1 MDAVSRISG
10 VFYFV
15 MKTAN
20 YKEEALFNYNEVIE
34 SGGKFFLEEIIP
46 EAWYERWFSKPKKG
60 KGKIFIL
67 NKGRCGNGGTTGFIK
82 YARKHCKGLLVSV
95 PNRSIVLS
103 KESESKDL
111 CCVYGG
117 AENIEKERNI
127 RVCTWDKTESVEGFD
142 DFGVEIIDIDK
153 FFESDSE
160 LNRIWAGSLLVVDE
174 YHKLID
180 DSNYRDICYDM
191 VERIMTTDSNVLLM
205 SATPNREFIDFL
217 EIFSGKEVETY
228 NVQYDD
234 EGDDKKF
241 APLQWMD
248 REKGIRTYDI
258 VCEIINTARNKKKE
272 YEEYPSRV
280 GLANNQVVFFY
291 NSVKEITNIIKA
303 MPDKSDV
310 EVLCAKD
317 ELHELTVPCY
327 SEQFN
332 ENKLI
337 HFATSAN
344 FTGMDIIL
352 RKKGIVNKIVIIGG
366 NSQDFL
372 SYSNKNIK
380 QMLGRPRVVKLSDGR
395 VVDGYVSSFVIPN
408 GRAVSK
414 FKYSNAVGKRDEA
427 EEDVMKY
434 QKYAGNEEYVRD
446 FLGKIIRCNLD
457 YMYYNNIVESMEGWK
472 DGESFQKM
480 MSVYPE
486 YTVSIKKMPIPKHY
500 KRIRDISFNKYKERR
515 LKGEKVDY
523 THAAMC
529 ELFIERFGL
538 DAFKK
543 ATRSEIERKVKLDF
557 AVGDVNIE
565 SMTREQKFVFLLGD
579 GIYTGSYLMDVLDYL
594 GEAPRNAENEKDY
607 TALEEKMYEVFGCF
621 CIYQSGRVRDGGA
634 EYLCLLTGE
643 MVVRWENR
651 EHNYINKDVFPL
663 HPLHHHIKVSKKVS
677 KRDKATKAI
686 TEYLDNIKFYSMIN
700 DGCEEQKDLY
710 TKVFKDVSVIP
721 NLKRD
726 KEYEKSLD
734 YYKMNQ
740 TMISEFYKDAP
751 SSVKYPHK
759 KEEMEKIDCLI
770 VDIDDSI
777 SYYEFKE
784 QYSHLTWTAYPTIS
798 NYDADNWRKFRVIFP
813 LAQTLLVP
821 NDSLNMLKTL
831 RRMVCK
837 YEDKNHNLGS
847 NFNAE
852 QWEMRRS
859 NEGEVVDISQGTITY
874 LHSLLQNMDTVS
886 GKFRNSKKDEVFVN
900 IPEVI
905 NAAIE
910 RAVQLIQEAKE
921 GSRHATIYGQMW
933 KLMTVFHIN
942 DEQVNYIREQITEY
956 EKVKEFNEQVKYIY
970 KRYMR

>member
-1 MDAVSRISG
+1 MKSG
-10 VFYFV
+10 Y
-15 MKTAN
+15 
-20 YKEEALFNYNEVIE
+20 YKEEALFDYNEVIK
-34 SGGKFFLEEIIP
+34 SGGKFFLGEIIP
-46 EAWYERWFSKPKKG
+46 EAWYERWFSKPKN
-60 KGKIFIL
+60 GKIFIL
-67 NKGRCGNGGTTGFIK
+67 NKGRCGNGGTTGFIN
-82 YARKHCKGLLVSV
+82 YARKNCKGLLVSV

-103 KESESKDL
+103 KELESKDL

-127 RVCTWDKTESVEGFD
+127 RVCTWDKTETVEGFD
-142 DFGVEIIDIDK
+142 DFGVEVIDIDK
-153 FFESDSE
+153 FFEPDTE
-160 LNRIWAGSLLVVDE
+160 LNKVWAGSLLVVDE

-205 SATPNREFIDFL
+205 SATLNREFIDFL
-217 EIFSGKEVETY
+217 EMFSGKEVETY

-272 YEEYPSRV
+272 YEEHPSKV
-280 GLANNQVVFFY
+280 GLADNQVVFFY
-291 NSVKEITNIIKA
+291 NSVKEISNIIKA

-372 SYSNKNIK
+372 AYSNKNIK

-414 FKYSNAVGKRDEA
+414 FKYANAVAKRDEA
-427 EEDVMKY
+427 EEEVMKH
-434 QKYAGNEEYVRD
+434 QKYAGIEEYVRD
-446 FLGKIIRCNLD
+446 FLAKIIRCNLD
-457 YMYYNNIVESMEGWK
+457 YMYYSNIVESMEGWK
-472 DGESFQKM
+472 DGKSFQKM

-486 YTVSIKKMPIPKHY
+486 YTVTIQKMPIPKHY
-500 KRIRDISFNKYKERR
+500 RRTRDISFDKYKEKR
-515 LKGEKVDY
+515 LKGEKVEY
-523 THAAMC
+523 IHAAMC
-529 ELFIERFGL
+529 ETFIERFGL
-538 DAFKK
+538 EAFSK
-543 ATRSEIERKVKLDF
+543 AGRNEIERKVSLDF
-557 AVGDVNIE
+557 AVGDVDIE
-565 SMTREQKFVFLLGD
+565 LMTREQKFVFFLGD

-594 GEAPRNAENEKDY
+594 GKSCEYVE
-607 TALEEKMYEVFGCF
+607 LEEMMYEVFGCF
-621 CIYQSGRVRDGGA
+621 CIYQSGRVRDGKA

-643 MVVRWENR
+643 MVERWENR
-651 EHNYINKDVFPL
+651 EHGFIYKEVFPL
-663 HPLHHHIKVSKKVS
+663 HPLHHHIKVSKKIS
-677 KRDKATKAI
+677 KPNKATVAI
-686 TEYLDNIKFYSMIN
+686 TDYLDSTKLYSMIN
-700 DGCEEQKDLY
+700 DGDEYQKEFF
-710 TKVFKDVSVIP
+710 TKVLEDVSVIP

-726 KEYEKSLD
+726 EEYKRLFD
-734 YYKMNQ
+734 NYKMNQ

-759 KEEMEKIDCLI
+759 GDEMEKIDCLI
-770 VDIDDSI
+770 VDIDNSI
-777 SYYEFKE
+777 SYNEFKE
-784 QYSHLTWTAYPTIS
+784 KYSHLTWTAYPTIS
-798 NYDADNWRKFRVIFP
+798 NYDADDWRKFRVIIP
-813 LAQTLLVP
+813 LAQTLLIP
-821 NDSLNMLKTL
+821 NDSLNVLKTL

-837 YEDKNHNLGS
+837 YEDKCHNLGS
-847 NFNAE
+847 NINAE
-852 QWEMRRS
+852 QWEVRRS
-859 NEGEVVDISQGTITY
+859 NEGEVVDISQGTVTY
-874 LHSLLQNMDTVS
+874 LHSLLQNMATVS
-886 GKFRNSKKDEVFVN
+886 GKFRKSKKDKVAVNTAEVTD
-900 IPEVI
+900 
-905 NAAIE
+905 AAIE
-910 RAVQLIQEAKE
+910 KALKMITEAK
-921 GSRHATIYGQMW
+921 
-933 KLMTVFHIN
+933 V
-942 DEQVNYIREQITEY
+942 
-956 EKVKEFNEQVKYIY
+956 
-970 KRYMR
+970 

>member
-1 MDAVSRISG
+1 MSNNI
-10 VFYFV
+10 
-15 MKTAN
+15 
-20 YKEEALFNYNEVIE
+20 KEEALFDYNEVIK
-34 SGGKFFLEEIIP
+34 SGGKFFLGEIIP
-46 EAWYERWFSKPKKG
+46 EAWYDRWFSKPKN
-60 KGKIFIL
+60 GKIFIL
-67 NKGRCGNGGTTGFIK
+67 NKGRCGNGGTTGFIN
-82 YARKHCKGLLVSV
+82 YARKNCKGLLVSV

-103 KESESKDL
+103 KESESNDL

-127 RVCTWDKTESVEGFD
+127 RICTWDKTESVEGFD
-142 DFGVEIIDIDK
+142 DFGVEVIDIDK

-205 SATPNREFIDFL
+205 SATLNREFIDFL
-217 EIFSGKEVETY
+217 EMFSGKEVETY

-272 YEEYPSRV
+272 YEEHPSKV
-280 GLANNQVVFFY
+280 GLADNQVVFFY
-291 NSVKEITNIIKA
+291 NSVKEISNIIKA

-372 SYSNKNIK
+372 AYSNKNIK

-414 FKYSNAVGKRDEA
+414 FKYANAVGKRDEA
-427 EEDVMKY
+427 EEKVKKY
-434 QKYAGNEEYVRD
+434 QKRAGDREYVSD
-446 FLGKIIRCNLD
+446 FIGEIIHWNLD
-457 YMYYNNIVESMEGWK
+457 YMYYSNIVESMEGWK

-486 YTVSIKKMPIPKHY
+486 YTVTIKKMPKPKTY
-500 KRIRDISFNKYKERR
+500 KRVRDISFNRYKEKR

-529 ELFIERFGL
+529 ELFIERYGL
-538 DAFKK
+538 DAFNK
-543 ATRSEIERKVKLDF
+543 AGRNEIERRVKLDF
-557 AVGDVNIE
+557 AVGDVDIE

-579 GIYTGSYLMDVLDYL
+579 GIYTGSYLMGVLDYL
-594 GEAPRNAENEKDY
+594 GESCEYVE
-607 TALEEKMYEVFGCF
+607 LEEKMYDVFGCF
-621 CIYQSGRVRDGGA
+621 CIYQRGRVRDGGA

-643 MVVRWENR
+643 MVERWENR
-651 EHNYINKDVFPL
+651 EHDFIYKDVFPL
-663 HPLHHHIKVSKKVS
+663 HPLHHHTKVSKKIS
-677 KRDKATKAI
+677 KPNKKTVAI
-686 TEYLDNIKFYSMIN
+686 TDYLDSTKFYSMIN
-700 DGCEEQKDLY
+700 DGDEYQKEFF
-710 TKVFKDVSVIP
+710 TKIFEDVSVIP

-726 KEYEKSLD
+726 EEYKKLFD

-740 TMISEFYKDAP
+740 TMISEFYKDTP
-751 SSVKYPHK
+751 SSTRYPHTA
-759 KEEMEKIDCLI
+759 EEMEKIDCLI

-777 SYYEFKE
+777 SYKEFKE
-784 QYSHLTWTAYPTIS
+784 IYSHLTWTAYPTIS
-798 NYDADNWRKFRVIFP
+798 NCDADNWRKFRVIIP
-813 LAQTLLVP
+813 LAQTLHIP
-821 NDSLNMLKTL
+821 NDSLNVLKTL
-831 RRMVCK
+831 RRLVCK
-837 YEDKNHNLGS
+837 YEDKCHNLGS
-847 NFNAE
+847 NINAE

-859 NEGEVVDISQGTITY
+859 NEGEVVDISQGTVTY
-874 LHSLLQNMDTVS
+874 LHSLLQNMVTVS
-886 GKFRNSKKDEVFVN
+886 GKFRKSKKDKVVVNTAEVTD
-900 IPEVI
+900 
-905 NAAIE
+905 AAIE
-910 RAVQLIQEAKE
+910 KAARLINEAKE
-921 GSRHATIYGQMW
+921 GSRHETIYGQMW
-933 KLMTVFHIN
+933 KLMTIYHIS
-942 DEQVNYIREQITEY
+942 DEQISDIREQITDY
-956 EKVKEFNEQVKYIY
+956 EKVKEFNEQVKYIRS
-970 KRYMR
+970 RYMR

>member
-1 MDAVSRISG
+1 
-10 VFYFV
+10 
-15 MKTAN
+15 MKRAYN
-20 YKEEALFNYNEVIE
+20 KEEALFKFDEVIE
-34 SGGKFFLEEIIP
+34 ADGKFFLSDIIP
-46 EAWYERWFSKPKKG
+46 NSWYERWFAPPTKG

-67 NKGRCGNGGTTGFIK
+67 NKGRCGNGGTTGFIN

-127 RVCTWDKTESVEGFD
+127 RVCTWDKTESVEGFN
-142 DFGVEIIDIDK
+142 DFGVEVIDIDK

-160 LNRIWAGSLLVVDE
+160 LNRIWSGSLLVIDE

-191 VERIMTTDSNVLLM
+191 VERIMTTDSNVVLM
-205 SATPNREFIDFL
+205 SATPNYEFIDFL
-217 EIFSGKEVETY
+217 EMFSGKEVETY
-228 NVQYDD
+228 NVLYDD

-241 APLQWMD
+241 ATLQWMD
-248 REKGIRTYDI
+248 RGKGIRTYDI

-272 YEEYPSRV
+272 YAMYPSRI
-280 GLANNQVVFFY
+280 GLKDNQVVFFY
-291 NSVKEITNIIKA
+291 NSVKEISNIIKA
-303 MPDKSDV
+303 MPDKSDI

-337 HFATSAN
+337 HFTTSAN

-352 RKKGIVNKIVIIGG
+352 RKKGIVDKIVIIGG

-372 SYSNKNIK
+372 AYSNKNIK

-472 DGESFQKM
+472 DGKSFQKM

-500 KRIRDISFNKYKERR
+500 KRMRDISFDKYKAKR
-515 LKGEKVDY
+515 LKGEKVEY

-538 DAFKK
+538 DAFSK
-543 ATRSEIERKVKLDF
+543 AGRNEIERKVLLDF
-557 AVGDVNIE
+557 AVGDANIE

-579 GIYTGSYLMDVLDYL
+579 GKYTGSYLMDVLDYL

-607 TALEEKMYEVFGCF
+607 TVLEEKMYEVFGCF

-643 MVVRWENR
+643 MVERWENR
-651 EHNYINKDVFPL
+651 EHGFIYKGVFPL
-663 HPLHHHIKVSKKVS
+663 HPLHHHIKVSKKIS
-677 KRDKATKAI
+677 KPNKATVAI
-686 TEYLDNIKFYSMIN
+686 TEYLDSTKLYSMIS
-700 DGCEEQKDLY
+700 DGDEIQKKIF
-710 TKVFKDVSVIP
+710 TEIFKDVSVIP
-721 NLKRD
+721 SLVRVAERKKYLD
-726 KEYEKSLD
+726 KA
-734 YYKMNQ
+734 KMNQ
-740 TMISEFYKDAP
+740 TMISEFYKDAL
-751 SSVKYPHK
+751 SSTRYAHK
-759 KEEMEKIDCLI
+759 TEEMEKIDCLI

-777 SYYEFKE
+777 SYYEFKDK
-784 QYSHLTWTAYPTIS
+784 YSHLTWTAYPTIS
-798 NYDADNWRKFRVIFP
+798 NYDADNWRKFRVIIP
-813 LAQTLLVP
+813 LTQTLLIP
-821 NDSLNMLKTL
+821 NDSLNVLKLL

-837 YEDKNHNLGS
+837 YEDKNHQLPSFINQ
-847 NFNAE
+847 E
-852 QWEMRRS
+852 QWDMRRS
-859 NEGEVVDISQGTITY
+859 NEGELVDISQDTVTY
-874 LHSLLQNMDTVS
+874 LHSLLQNLVTVA
-886 GKFRNSKKDEVFVN
+886 GKFRKSKKDDVVVD
-900 IPEVI
+900 IPEVTD
-905 NAAIE
+905 AAIE
-910 RAVQLIQEAKE
+910 RAVKMITEAKE
-921 GSRHATIYGQMW
+921 GNRHATIYGQMW
-933 KLMTVFHIN
+933 KLMTIYRIS
-942 DEQVNYIREQITEY
+942 DEQIDYIREQITDR
-956 EKVKEFNEQVKYIY
+956 EKVKEFNEQVKYIC

>member
-1 MDAVSRISG
+1 
-10 VFYFV
+10 
-15 MKTAN
+15 MKRAYN
-20 YKEEALFNYNEVIE
+20 KEEALFKFDEVIE
-34 SGGKFFLEEIIP
+34 ADGKFFLSDIIP
-46 EAWYERWFSKPKKG
+46 NAWYERWFAPTTKG

-67 NKGRCGNGGTTGFIK
+67 NKGRCGNGGTTGFIN

-142 DFGVEIIDIDK
+142 DFGVEVIDIDK
-153 FFESDSE
+153 FFESDSD

-205 SATPNREFIDFL
+205 SATLNREFIDFL
-217 EIFSGKEVETY
+217 EMFSGKEVETY

-272 YEEYPSRV
+272 YEEHPSKV
-280 GLANNQVVFFY
+280 GLADNQVVFFY
-291 NSVKEITNIIKA
+291 NSVKEISNIIKA
-303 MPDKSDV
+303 MPDKSDI

-352 RKKGIVNKIVIIGG
+352 RKKGIVDKIVIIGG

-372 SYSNKNIK
+372 AYSNKNIK

-414 FKYSNAVGKRDEA
+414 FKYANAVGKRDEA
-427 EEDVMKY
+427 EEKVKKY
-434 QKYAGNEEYVRD
+434 QKRAGDEEYVRD
-446 FLGKIIRCNLD
+446 FIVEIIQWNLD
-457 YMYYNNIVESMEGWK
+457 YMYYSNIVDSMEGWK

-486 YTVSIKKMPIPKHY
+486 YTVAIKKMPIPKHY
-500 KRIRDISFNKYKERR
+500 KRVRDISFNEYKEKR
-515 LKGEKVDY
+515 LKDEKVEY

-538 DAFKK
+538 DAFSK
-543 ATRSEIERKVKLDF
+543 AGRNEIERKVLLDF
-557 AVGDVNIE
+557 AVKDVDIE

-579 GIYTGSYLMDVLDYL
+579 GKYTGSYLMDVLDYL

-607 TALEEKMYEVFGCF
+607 TVLEEKMYEVFGCF

-643 MVVRWENR
+643 MVERWENR
-651 EHNYINKDVFPL
+651 EHGFIHKDVFPL
-663 HPLHHHIKVSKKVS
+663 HPLHHHIKVSKKIS
-677 KRDKATKAI
+677 KPNKATVAI
-686 TEYLDNIKFYSMIN
+686 TEYLDSTKLYSMIS
-700 DGCEEQKDLY
+700 DGDEKQKKIF
-710 TKVFKDVSVIP
+710 TEIFNDVSVIP
-721 NLKRD
+721 SLVRVAERKKDLD
-726 KEYEKSLD
+726 KA
-734 YYKMNQ
+734 KMNQ

-751 SSVKYPHK
+751 SSTRYSHK
-759 KEEMEKIDCLI
+759 TEEMDKIDCLI

-784 QYSHLTWTAYPTIS
+784 IYSHLTWTAYPTIS
-798 NYDADNWRKFRVIFP
+798 NYDADNWRKFRVIIP
-813 LAQTLLVP
+813 LTQTLLIP
-821 NDSLNMLKTL
+821 NDSLNVLKLL

-837 YEDKNHNLGS
+837 YEDKNHQLPSFINQ
-847 NFNAE
+847 E
-852 QWEMRRS
+852 QWDLRRS
-859 NEGEVVDISQGTITY
+859 NEGELVDISQDTVTY
-874 LHSLLQNMDTVS
+874 LDSLLQNLTTVS
-886 GKFRNSKKDEVFVN
+886 GKFRKSKKDDVVVD
-900 IPEVI
+900 IPEVTD
-905 NAAIE
+905 AAIE
-910 RAVQLIQEAKE
+910 RAVKMITEAKE
-921 GSRHATIYGQMW
+921 GNRHATIYGQMW
-933 KLMTVFHIN
+933 KLMTIYRIS
-942 DEQVNYIREQITEY
+942 DEQIDYIREQITDR
-956 EKVKEFNEQVKYIY
+956 EKVKEFNEQVKYIR

>member
-10 VFYFV
+10 VFYLL
-15 MKTAN
+15 MERAY

-34 SGGKFFLEEIIP
+34 SGGKFFLGEIIP

-67 NKGRCGNGGTTGFIK
+67 NKGRCGNGGTTGFIN
-82 YARKHCKGLLVSV
+82 YARKNCKGLLVSV

-103 KESESKDL
+103 KETESKDL

-127 RVCTWDKTESVEGFD
+127 RVCTWDKTESVEGFANC
-142 DFGVEIIDIDK
+142 GVEVIDIDK
-153 FFESDSE
+153 FFESDSSS
-160 LNRIWAGSLLVVDE
+160 RIWAGSLLVIDE
-174 YHKLID
+174 YHKLVD

-191 VERIMTTDSNVLLM
+191 VERIMTTDSNVVLM
-205 SATPNREFIDFL
+205 SATLNHEFIDFL
-217 EIFSGKEVETY
+217 AMFSGKEVETY

-241 APLQWMD
+241 ASLQWMD
-248 REKGIRTYDI
+248 RGKGIRTYDI
-258 VCEIINTARNKKKE
+258 VCEIINTARKKKKE
-272 YEEYPSRV
+272 YAMYPSKI
-280 GLANNQVVFFY
+280 GLKNNQVVFFY
-291 NSVKEITNIIKA
+291 NSVKEITNIVKA

-332 ENKLI
+332 EEKLI

-352 RKKGIVNKIVIIGG
+352 SNKGIVNKIVIIGG

-372 SYSNKNIK
+372 AYSNKNIK
-380 QMLGRPRVVKLSDGR
+380 QMLGRPRMIKLKDGQI
-395 VVDGYVSSFVIPN
+395 VSGYENSFVIPN

-414 FKYSNAVGKRDEA
+414 FKYANAVAKRNKA
-427 EEDVMKY
+427 EKKVKKY
-434 QKYAGNEEYVRD
+434 QKRAGDEEYVRD
-446 FLGKIIRCNLD
+446 FIVEIIQWNLD
-457 YMYYNNIVESMEGWK
+457 YMYYSNIVESMEGWK

-486 YTVSIKKMPIPKHY
+486 YTVTIKKMPIPKHY
-500 KRIRDISFNKYKERR
+500 KRMRDITFDKYKAKR
-515 LKGEKVDY
+515 LKGEKVEY

-538 DAFKK
+538 DAFSK
-543 ATRSEIERKVKLDF
+543 AGRNEIERKVLLDF
-557 AVGDVNIE
+557 AVKDVDIE

-579 GIYTGSYLMDVLDYL
+579 GKYTGSYLMDVLDYL

-607 TALEEKMYEVFGCF
+607 TVLEEKMYEVFGCF

-643 MVVRWENR
+643 MVERWENR
-651 EHNYINKDVFPL
+651 EHGFIYKDVFPL
-663 HPLHHHIKVSKKVS
+663 HPLHHHIKVSKKIS
-677 KRDKATKAI
+677 KPNKATVAI
-686 TEYLDNIKFYSMIN
+686 TEYLDSTKLYSIIS
-700 DGCEEQKDLY
+700 DGDEIQKKIF
-710 TKVFKDVSVIP
+710 TEIFKDVSVIP
-721 NLKRD
+721 SLVRVAERKKYLD
-726 KEYEKSLD
+726 KV
-734 YYKMNQ
+734 KMNQ

-751 SSVKYPHK
+751 SSTRYAHK
-759 KEEMEKIDCLI
+759 TEEMEKIDCLI

-777 SYYEFKE
+777 SYYEFKDK
-784 QYSHLTWTAYPTIS
+784 YSHLTWTAYPTTS
-798 NYDADNWRKFRVIFP
+798 NYDADNWRKFRVIIP
-813 LAQTLLVP
+813 LTQTLLIP
-821 NDSLNMLKTL
+821 NDSLNVLKLL
-831 RRMVCK
+831 RRMICK
-837 YEDKNHNLGS
+837 YEDKNHQLPSFINQ
-847 NFNAE
+847 E
-852 QWEMRRS
+852 QWDMRRS
-859 NEGEVVDISQGTITY
+859 NEGELVDISQDTVTYLDSLLQNLTTVLGKFRKSKKDDVVVDIS
-874 LHSLLQNMDTVS
+874 
-886 GKFRNSKKDEVFVN
+886 EVTD
-900 IPEVI
+900 
-905 NAAIE
+905 AAIE
-910 RAVQLIQEAKE
+910 RAVKMITEAKE
-921 GSRHATIYGQMW
+921 GNRHATIYGQMW
-933 KLMTVFHIN
+933 KLMTIYRIS
-942 DEQVNYIREQITEY
+942 DEQIDYIREQITDY